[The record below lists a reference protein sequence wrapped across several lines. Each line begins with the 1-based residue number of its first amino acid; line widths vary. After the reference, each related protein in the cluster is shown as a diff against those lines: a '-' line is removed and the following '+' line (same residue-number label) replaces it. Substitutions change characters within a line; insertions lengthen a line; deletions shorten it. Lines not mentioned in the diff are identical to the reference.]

1 MFLMFHLCFVF
12 TVCYVSHNH
21 RSLNFG
27 AQFIRTSCC
36 ISSAQLRCLFLNQE
50 PNMLKF
56 LQPRRFH
63 STIFSLSS
71 GFGKCGVAV
80 IRVSGPST
88 KQVLHQMTS
97 IEGDPKPRFA
107 YYKNIHKPRDRM
119 QILDKGLV
127 LWFPGESQI
136 IYVYVFVKCLSSF
149 SAPQL
154 HRRGLLRVP
163 SARRISGHQIRPHR
177 IEFRAGLSAS

>member
-12 TVCYVSHNH
+12 TVCYVSHIH

-36 ISSAQLRCLFLNQE
+36 ISSAQLRCLFINQE

-136 IYVYVFVKCLSSF
+136 IYCLFKMSIFFQRPTASPARTAASSKCTADQRSSN
-149 SAPQL
+149 
-154 HRRGLLRVP
+154 P
-163 SARRISGHQIRPHR
+163 SSPH
-177 IEFRAGLSAS
+177 